1 MAKAKPKSILAEI
14 LIEIAPRIGARV
26 TLEPVWG
33 YVGQITYASGV
44 KRYFRS
50 STLDINRVGASDIAK
65 DKGYAKYFMRLMG
78 YQTIPGETFYSKSWA
93 KAIRSK
99 KGIDA
104 AYRYTKRIGFPVV
117 VKPNSRSQGNG
128 VMKAHNKTEFYQA
141 ARWAFAKDS
150 TILVERTI
158 IGKDYRIVVL
168 DDTIIS
174 AYERI
179 PLQVVGNGR
188 STIELLLK
196 AKQRMFVR
204 QGRDTQIDFSD
215 PRIKAKLKRQH
226 LTLQSVLEVGDAI
239 FLLDNA
245 NLSTGGESVDVTDI
259 VHPEMAKMAVK
270 LTKDMG
276 LRLCGVD
283 VIVPI
288 SIDQSLKSGYHIIEV
303 NSAPGLDHYAAL
315 GDKQRKIVEDLY
327 LQVLVAMET

>member
-26 TLEPVWG
+26 TLEPIWG

-93 KAIRSK
+93 KAIRSR

-104 AYRYTKRIGFPVV
+104 AYRYAKRIGFPVI
-117 VKPNSRSQGNG
+117 VKPNSRSQGNA
-128 VMKAHNKTEFYQA
+128 VMKVHNKTEFYQA
-141 ARWAFAKDS
+141 ARWSFLKDN
-150 TILVERTI
+150 TILVERMI
-158 IGKDYRIVVL
+158 VGRDYRIVVL
-168 DDTIIS
+168 DNEIIS

-179 PLQVVGNGR
+179 PLQVTGNGR
-188 STIELLLK
+188 STIGLLLK
-196 AKQRMFVR
+196 AKQKRFVD
-204 QGRDTQIDFSD
+204 QGRDTRIDPND
-215 PRIKAKLKRQH
+215 PRIKAKLKRQK
-226 LTLQSVLEVGDAI
+226 LTLQSIPPVGKSI
-239 FLLDNA
+239 LLLDNA

-259 VHPEMAKMAVK
+259 VHPEMANLAIN
-270 LTKDMG
+270 LTRDMG

-283 VIVPI
+283 IILPT
-288 SIDQSLKSGYHIIEV
+288 SIDRSPKEGYHIIEV

-327 LQVLVAMET
+327 LQVLVAMES

>member
-26 TLEPVWG
+26 TLEPIWG

-93 KAIRSK
+93 KAIRSR

-104 AYRYTKRIGFPVV
+104 AYRYAKRIGLPVI

-174 AYERI
+174 AYERT
-179 PLQVVGNGR
+179 PLQVIGNGR

-196 AKQRMFVR
+196 AKQRMFVK
-204 QGRDTQIDFSD
+204 QDRDTQIDLKD

-245 NLSTGGESVDVTDI
+245 NLSTGGESIDVTDI
-259 VHPEMAKMAVK
+259 VHPEIARMAVK

-283 VIVPI
+283 VIAPF
-288 SIDQSLKSGYHIIEV
+288 SIDQSPKSGYHIIEV

-327 LQVLVAMET
+327 LQVLVAMES